1 MKPNVPEA
9 GAKPRS
15 KRGRFAHEGA
25 AKRMPGKV
33 LFRAWAGAAPP
44 KPRRSGAAAV
54 PFGLD
59 FEEGREEALS
69 TAVRDTFAEG
79 FTEEKGRRIQAEVPA
94 GVLPKDGRTA
104 ALCTTRSAWDSPD
117 WKSLRTNHGN
127 EKSLDRYHRRHLV
140 SKRLPQQSRE
150 ERWVRCLR
158 RWEREGSVTD
168 TEFSI
173 LPAGWYM
180 DGRPLPVGNPP
191 KPKAPGEIE
200 AAAKAL
206 QVAQFQK
213 EEGLNRSAPT
223 RSSTPS
229 TAFSFS
235 ARSSGPFSDLGSED
249 LGYGRD
255 AFGDGLVRPAAYET
269 QASASGRSNS
279 AWTPG
284 KSMEDSDRMVGD
296 APKEAGEMWGDE

>member
-1 MKPNVPEA
+1 MCVSCHSLELGPSHLQS
-9 GAKPRS
+9 R
-15 KRGRFAHEGA
+15 
-25 AKRMPGKV
+25 
-33 LFRAWAGAAPP
+33 LFSRCQKLAEHVGAPP
-44 KPRRSGAAAV
+44 VTPYTLPAVLRSSA
-54 PFGLD
+54 P
-59 FEEGREEALS
+59 
-69 TAVRDTFAEG
+69 
-79 FTEEKGRRIQAEVPA
+79 
-94 GVLPKDGRTA
+94 A
-104 ALCTTRSAWDSPD
+104 ALVAGINVSLLVGSWLKLWSWVCVWRRLCSHALADACPTKVWSGT
-117 WKSLRTNHGN
+117 SLRM
-127 EKSLDRYHRRHLV
+127 RRGHTDPDLHLV

-229 TAFSFS
+229 TASSFS

-279 AWTPG
+279 SCGGRMRSARVHG
-284 KSMEDSDRMVGD
+284 AHGLRSCRGVDSRARSARGTRP
-296 APKEAGEMWGDE
+296 ALHL